1 MGVGGCGQAQ
11 LGVVGLGGRERC
23 VGGVRKVWKYAG
35 EHHSVWVLA
44 LSDISSTKPALKK
57 DRPRH

>member
-1 MGVGGCGQAQ
+1 MGVGGCGRAQ

-35 EHHSVWVLA
+35 EHHTVWVLA